1 MRLLCVALACLLSG
15 CGTMRDVVQ
24 VRVPVPVAC
33 VEPEPE
39 RPMMPTDAL
48 RPGVDEFT
56 FTVTAQAEIEVR
68 EGYEG
73 RLLTALLACRAPIT
87 TAVPTR

>member
-1 MRLLCVALACLLSG
+1 MRALCVALACLALPG
-15 CGTMRDVVQ
+15 CSTLRSAVT

-33 VEPEPE
+33 AEPVPE
-39 RPMMPTDAL
+39 RPSMPTDAL

-73 RLLTALLACRAPIT
+73 RLLTALQACRAPVK
-87 TAVPTR
+87 ASPQ